1 MSYATYTHIQS
12 FKGSVTGTVAAL
24 GTIANLDGCRAIRI
38 FISGLGLETIGVF
51 PSGDGTNF
59 NAAAA
64 RNLVDDSTGAVAA
77 AATLTNG
84 SFLMDGPF
92 CSLKLVKS
100 AAADNAT
107 VRWITLS

>member
-1 MSYATYTHIQS
+1 MSYATFTHIQS
-12 FKGSVTGTVAAL
+12 FKGSLTGTAAAL

-38 FISGLGLETIGVF
+38 FITGLGVETIGVF
-51 PSGDGTNF
+51 PSADGTNF
-59 NAAAA
+59 TAAAVK
-64 RNLVDDSTGAVAA
+64 NLVDDSTGAIAA

-84 SFLMDGPF
+84 SFLFNGPV

-100 AAADNAT
+100 AASDTAV